1 MSAQYGKPLNIK
13 SSSAVWSQDAFMQ
26 DASKAML
33 TKAETKRV
41 NELLSDIGR
50 TFQQIQGSTL
60 RELEANPEL
69 QRDIETY
76 DNRFV
81 RANTRFMNPR
91 KRTEGLIKFIQAK
104 YTKEIN
110 KRKTLKG
117 KEAQIKKLQAHLDFF
132 SPRNKRSIEL
142 MFQLHV
148 MMIKAKMI
156 LIRKL
161 NQVSELDT
169 FVKTRDGFRVT
180 NDEGFVAV
188 DSFGKNA
195 VKLVDRLQF
204 SYNNFSPDTVKGWDR
219 VNKILINNSILYFM
233 GTTMLDFKDFMVV
246 EYMPGYDSLINY
258 QAHKRKRGLI
268 GENSWN
274 QLGQKKP
281 VGNYLPAPKKGT
293 VEKHGKTFQ
302 RGDHVIPHTGPH
314 AGERHIVSDSKK
326 GHVTMV
332 HANGGHKYDTMTVRA
347 KHHHLSPAEKKRK
360 SRRRYVY
367 SGSQGR
373 GSSYEA
379 FGPKRFPASA
389 SASWPV
395 WPTKR
400 QSIED
405 PNVRR
410 AMNCSVNSREVS
422 LGLNCL

>member
-1 MSAQYGKPLNIK
+1 MKAKRVTSIARKTQYDISTPTENFFVVAGNSTALIHNSPAIFAGTDPSDGRFFVAKKGVFNKNPKVYKTEEDIKADVTGDLADKLTLALKYLPSLGIKGVVQGDFLYSKSDLRAETIDGQKYLTFHPNTIVYAIPYDSQLAKTLKRTQIGIVWHTSYKGSSFENMSAQYGKPLNIK

-219 VNKILINNSILYFM
+219 VK
-233 GTTMLDFKDFMVV
+233 
-246 EYMPGYDSLINY
+246 
-258 QAHKRKRGLI
+258 
-268 GENSWN
+268 
-274 QLGQKKP
+274 
-281 VGNYLPAPKKGT
+281 
-293 VEKHGKTFQ
+293 
-302 RGDHVIPHTGPH
+302 
-314 AGERHIVSDSKK
+314 
-326 GHVTMV
+326 
-332 HANGGHKYDTMTVRA
+332 
-347 KHHHLSPAEKKRK
+347 
-360 SRRRYVY
+360 
-367 SGSQGR
+367 
-373 GSSYEA
+373 
-379 FGPKRFPASA
+379 
-389 SASWPV
+389 
-395 WPTKR
+395 
-400 QSIED
+400 
-405 PNVRR
+405 
-410 AMNCSVNSREVS
+410 
-422 LGLNCL
+422 